1 MAPGMRPAA
10 QRGFTL
16 IEIMVVVLII
26 AILVG
31 AAVLSMG
38 TLGSDR
44 ELQREAQRLQA
55 LLQLMQEEAL
65 MQGRDYGVEIRAD
78 GYGFLVFD
86 HEQFAWAYP
95 AAEDLLIEH
104 ALPGELTMELFLD
117 GREIVLEET
126 QDEDELETPEP
137 HIMVLSSGEMTP
149 FELGFYRDLLGGR
162 FVITG
167 ELTGSLE
174 LERRGFDQP

>member
-1 MAPGMRPAA
+1 MAPLKRAA
-10 QRGFTL
+10 ALRGFTL
-16 IEIMVVVLII
+16 IEVMVVVLII

-44 ELQREAQRLQA
+44 ELRREAQRMRA

-65 MQGRDYGVEIRAD
+65 MQGRDYGIEVRAT
-78 GYGFLVFD
+78 GYEFLVYD
-86 HEQFAWAYP
+86 HDQFIWGYP
-95 AAEDLLIEH
+95 LDEDLFIEH
-104 ALPGELTMELFLD
+104 QLPGELALELTLE
-117 GREIVLEET
+117 GREVVLEEEKD
-126 QDEDELETPEP
+126 DEAQPEP

-149 FELGFYRDLLGGR
+149 FEMGFYRDLLGGR
-162 FVITG
+162 FVITA

-174 LERRGFDQP
+174 LEERGFD

>member
-1 MAPGMRPAA
+1 MAPGKRPKH
-10 QRGFTL
+10 QHGFTL
-16 IEIMVVVLII
+16 IEIMVVALII

-31 AAVLSMG
+31 AAVLSVG

-65 MQGRDYGVEIRAD
+65 MQGRDYGIEIRTG
-78 GYGFLVFD
+78 GYEFLVYD

-95 AAEDLLIEH
+95 AAEDLFQQH
-104 ALPGELTMELFLD
+104 DLPQDLAMELFLD
-117 GREIVLEET
+117 GRDVVLE
-126 QDEDELETPEP
+126 DEPDDEVESPEP

-167 ELTGSLE
+167 ELTGTLE
-174 LERRGFDQP
+174 LERRGFD